1 MSQQTWQRITHIA
14 IWMVFLSF
22 PLMVIVLVGP
32 PKPASVLLRPPDDTK
47 PPISILISFNA
58 LLAVFYF
65 VNYYILIP
73 RLLTQRRRLVYGL
86 SIAGCFLVLLL
97 FIYTSI
103 NITYPNRPPGSV
115 GVHPAYLASSLFF
128 MLMWAASSGVRLNFE
143 YQAAEKRRKDSENA
157 RLESELGQ
165 LRTQLNPHFL
175 FNTLNG
181 IYTLTLAKNEAAPQ
195 ALLRLSNLLRYVMA
209 DTNTDKV
216 PLAQD
221 LEHLRNFI
229 ELHQMRLTDK
239 TPVTFTV
246 NGDPAPHRI
255 GPLLLLPFVENAF
268 KHGSSTREYSPINVK
283 IDIWPH
289 LLTFECTNFI
299 RQWQEGTAPGIAPQS
314 TGIGLENTRR
324 RLDLLY
330 PDQYDWQLRN
340 DGETYTVKLTIPL

>member
-22 PLMVIVLVGP
+22 PLMVTVLVGP
-32 PKPASVLLRPPDDTK
+32 PKPASLILRAPDGIK

-65 VNYYILIP
+65 INYYLLIP
-73 RLLTQRRRLVYGL
+73 RLLTQRRRLGYGL
-86 SIAGCFLVLLL
+86 SIAGCFVVLLL
-97 FIYTSI
+97 FIYTAL
-103 NITYPNRPPGSV
+103 NITYPNHQTTDGL
-115 GVHPAYLASSLFF
+115 HPAYLASSLFF
-128 MLMWAASSGVRLNFE
+128 MLIWAASSGVRLNFE

-181 IYTLTLAKNEAAPQ
+181 IYTLTLAKNDAAPQ

-246 NGDPAPHRI
+246 NGDPAAHRI

-268 KHGSSTREYSPINVK
+268 KHGGSTREYSPINVN
-283 IDIWPH
+283 IDILPH
-289 LLTFECTNFI
+289 SLTF
-299 RQWQEGTAPGIAPQS
+299 
-314 TGIGLENTRR
+314 
-324 RLDLLY
+324 
-330 PDQYDWQLRN
+330 
-340 DGETYTVKLTIPL
+340 

>member
-22 PLMVIVLVGP
+22 PLMVTVLVGP
-32 PKPASVLLRPPDDTK
+32 PKPAAMLLRPPDGIR
-47 PPISILISFNA
+47 PPIWILVCFNL

-65 VNYYILIP
+65 VNYYLLIP
-73 RLLTQRRRLVYGL
+73 RLLTQRRRLGYGL
-86 SIAGCFLVLLL
+86 SIAGCFILLLL
-97 FIYTSI
+97 FIYTALK
-103 NITYPNRPPGSV
+103 ITHPNYKNADGL
-115 GVHPAYLASSLFF
+115 HPAYLASSLFF
-128 MLMWAASSGVRLNFE
+128 MLIWAASSGVRLNFE

-181 IYTLTLAKNEAAPQ
+181 IYTLTLAKNDMAPQ

-209 DTNTDKV
+209 DTNSDKV
-216 PLAQD
+216 PLVQD

-255 GPLLLLPFVENAF
+255 GPLLLLPFVENAI
-268 KHGSSTREYSPINVK
+268 KHGSSTREYSPITLK
-283 IDIWPH
+283 MEIQPSE
-289 LLTFECTNFI
+289 LTFECTNFI
-299 RQWQEGTAPGIAPQS
+299 RQWQETPGLPAQS

-330 PDQYDWQLRN
+330 PDQYKWQLLN